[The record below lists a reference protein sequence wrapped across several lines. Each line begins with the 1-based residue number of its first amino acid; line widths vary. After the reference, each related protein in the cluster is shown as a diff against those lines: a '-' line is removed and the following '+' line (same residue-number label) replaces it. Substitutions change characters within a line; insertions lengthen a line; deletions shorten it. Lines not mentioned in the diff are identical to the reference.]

1 MTSGRIVALIVTVSS
16 LASALGIFV
25 LANVL
30 EGQESNAKQI
40 TITKREIVHVKE
52 TGSRK
57 LNRTVRRLSRT
68 VRKLDRERR
77 EQDALIRDLRA
88 AGARLPSV
96 VKGSRGPPG
105 FPGGTGAA
113 GATGPPGERG
123 EPGPQGPPGPQGVP
137 GIGILGPIG
146 PAGPQGPP
154 GPQGPQGEPA
164 ALPPCDASAGYV
176 CQPVVQE
183 VPTP

>member
-1 MTSGRIVALIVTVSS
+1 MTSGRLVVLIVVVSS
-16 LASALGIFV
+16 LISGVGIFV

-30 EGQESNAKQI
+30 HAQESNAKQI
-40 TITKREIVHVKE
+40 TITKREVVHVKQA
-52 TGSRK
+52 GSRK
-57 LNRTVRRLSRT
+57 LARTVRRLSRT

-96 VKGSRGPPG
+96 VKGSRGPAG
-105 FPGGTGAA
+105 FPGGTGAT
-113 GATGPPGERG
+113 GAMGSVGER
-123 EPGPQGPPGPQGVP
+123 GPQGPPGPTGPQGMP

-146 PAGPQGPP
+146 PTGPQGPP

-164 ALPPCDASAGYV
+164 ALPPCDATAGYV
-176 CQPVVQE
+176 CQPVIQE
-183 VPTP
+183 VPEP